1 MGLDFQMKSFVEE
14 GKIMD
19 GESRDR
25 WLTDGDCSKCRKKDY
40 CGTECTASKRA
51 INAFIRDRI
60 RKKLRSDKIE
70 EVLRSRL

>member
-1 MGLDFQMKSFVEE
+1 
-14 GKIMD
+14 MD
-19 GESRDR
+19 DENRDR
-25 WLTDGDCSKCRKKDY
+25 WLIDGDCSKCRRKEY
-40 CGTECTASKRA
+40 CSTECTVSKRA

>member
-1 MGLDFQMKSFVEE
+1 
-14 GKIMD
+14 MD
-19 GESRDR
+19 DENRDR

-40 CGTECTASKRA
+40 CGTECIASKRA